1 MTMTRG
7 GMYSVQ
13 LLTAV
18 LITVLL
24 GFVSLTMA
32 AESGEGLKKSGTDQ
46 PADRSG
52 SPDPA
57 VVPSWAAFEGQA
69 KGPVTVFWHPL
80 WGTPK
85 TVYGMLSAPVT
96 PSVTAAQRFLA
107 DHSSLFKFDPTL
119 GDLQLSREI
128 DGLIG
133 RQFVF
138 AQVYRGVP
146 VYGGEVKVQFDQNG
160 RVIALNNSYVPL
172 PYGLDHVPQIAAGGA
187 MAAASEHLP
196 PQAQGK
202 FEADDL
208 PAQISNLVIYAEE
221 GIPVLGWEIIHHT
234 WGPTWQ
240 SFVHAKTGRLLGPA
254 KDLNRYVTG
263 SGKVF
268 KVNALVDKGTT
279 ALRDNNN
286 ANSAEFTYSTC
297 TLNGL
302 ASTRY
307 LDGEYA
313 SSSASKRRVQGTT
326 TYIFNVDRSSNG
338 FSETMGYCYLDYAQ
352 RDVIQNLGF
361 VDGTADKPSGTRAIN
376 KRQQVF
382 SVDRLTQDNS
392 YYSPST
398 KNITYGTGG
407 VDDAEDA
414 EVIWHEYGHSIQDN
428 QVPGFGSS
436 AEAGAMGEGFGDYW
450 AGSLSARFRTINWSD
465 GKDQSLCVAEWDA
478 TSYSG
483 TNPPC
488 LRRLD
493 SGKKYPADVVG
504 QVHADGQIWSAA
516 LWQIR
521 GLLGPEK
528 ADRLILQH
536 HFLIAKD
543 ASFNNAA
550 NALLTTITAFI
561 GGANTYG
568 YTSAERDKVVCIL
581 RTRGFTVGGS
591 STPCPW

>member
-1 MTMTRG
+1 M
-7 GMYSVQ
+7 
-13 LLTAV
+13 L
-18 LITVLL
+18 
-24 GFVSLTMA
+24 F
-32 AESGEGLKKSGTDQ
+32 
-46 PADRSG
+46 RS
-52 SPDPA
+52 
-57 VVPSWAAFEGQA
+57 
-69 KGPVTVFWHPL
+69 
-80 WGTPK
+80 
-85 TVYGMLSAPVT
+85 
-96 PSVTAAQRFLA
+96 
-107 DHSSLFKFDPTL
+107 
-119 GDLQLSREI
+119 
-128 DGLIG
+128 
-133 RQFVF
+133 
-138 AQVYRGVP
+138 
-146 VYGGEVKVQFDQNG
+146 
-160 RVIALNNSYVPL
+160 
-172 PYGLDHVPQIAAGGA
+172 
-187 MAAASEHLP
+187 
-196 PQAQGK
+196 
-202 FEADDL
+202 
-208 PAQISNLVIYAEE
+208 
-221 GIPVLGWEIIHHT
+221 
-234 WGPTWQ
+234 
-240 SFVHAKTGRLLGPA
+240 
-254 KDLNRYVTG
+254 
-263 SGKVF
+263 
-268 KVNALVDKGTT
+268 
-279 ALRDNNN
+279 
-286 ANSAEFTYSTC
+286 
-297 TLNGL
+297 
-302 ASTRY
+302 
-307 LDGEYA
+307 
-313 SSSASKRRVQGTT
+313 
-326 TYIFNVDRSSNG
+326 
-338 FSETMGYCYLDYAQ
+338 DYAQ

-550 NALLTTITAFI
+550 NALITTITAFI